1 MRAPSGK
8 VCEVA
13 AWTLA
18 SVVLVACGGGGS
30 SASVAVGEPEPA
42 PTVAVIV
49 PQPWPDDRARP
60 DVDPRAPGYASRACG
75 FDLDRD
81 GVVGEAEDC
90 RICDGSTTDVDDDGV
105 DDRLVYVDCER
116 GDPAGDGTAERPYAS
131 IAAAM
136 DAFGSPVRDAVQA
149 VCFRGRCEETV
160 VPSTSGALGAVA
172 ADGFAHPSRPFALVG
187 WDADADGAYPPFD
200 EDDEAILDGS
210 AGLDFGVVNALD
222 RSGLELA
229 HFTAVGF
236 GSDCPT
242 ESGFLRPASGG
253 SAVTQVAVHD
263 LELLGVNRKCPAEG
277 GRAIFLLLVE
287 GSPLSFFSVSNVLV
301 DGYGG
306 DAVRGSGVQG
316 RVLGPYRFEHLTVRP
331 HGPVGGHARGIE
343 IWGEVDGIEVLS
355 SVFDADPA
363 SWSPCSSGL
372 ETEGCEPTY
381 AIAAAPCTRG
391 WTIRGNVFRDWKQ
404 AIAVRPDAGPDV
416 CRTRDMD
423 GIRIAG
429 NRIRSDW
436 EPWRLGDVGIRIDAG
451 ELATVLGLD
460 VTDNVLSTS
469 VGWESC
475 IWTNVGVDGKAQDG
489 LVRILDNQCIGP
501 VNRYAALTVGA
512 PDGEGG
518 EARQP
523 QHRYEIRDNLFAAIG
538 TVNVSTGYEILELV
552 AGSNVYDPEAGFSWA
567 HDAAGEVTQETL
579 AEWSALSGEDES
591 SIACHAVEIVGAAVC
606 R

>member
-1 MRAPSGK
+1 MRASSET

-30 SASVAVGEPEPA
+30 SVSVAVGEPEPA

-49 PQPWPDDRARP
+49 PQPWPDDRAHP
-60 DVDPRAPGYASRACG
+60 DVDPPAPGYASRACG

-90 RICDGSTTDVDDDGV
+90 RICDGWTTDVDDDGV
-105 DDRLVYVDCER
+105 DDRLVYVDCEQ
-116 GDPAGDGTAERPYAS
+116 GDSSGDGTPERPYGT

-136 DAFGSPVRDAVQA
+136 DAFGSGARGALQA
-149 VCFRGRCEETV
+149 VCFRGRCGETV
-160 VPSTSGALGAVA
+160 VPSVSGALGTVA
-172 ADGFAHPSRPFALVG
+172 ADGFARPSRPFALVG

-200 EDDEAILDGS
+200 EDDEATLDGS
-210 AGLDFGVVNALD
+210 AGLDFGVVNARG

-236 GSDCPT
+236 GSDCPA
-242 ESGFLRPASGG
+242 ESGFLRPAAGG

-263 LELLGVNRKCPAEG
+263 VEIVEVNRGCAAESR
-277 GRAIFLLLVE
+277 RAVFLLDVE
-287 GSPLSFFSVSNVLV
+287 GSTLSFLSVSNVRV

-306 DAVRGSGVQG
+306 DAVRGSGVRG
-316 RVLGPYRFEHLTVRP
+316 RILGPYRFEHLTVRP
-331 HGPVGGHARGIE
+331 HGLPGGHARGIE
-343 IWGEVDGIEVLS
+343 LWGEIDGIEVLD

-363 SWSPCSSGL
+363 SWSPCPRGL
-372 ETEGCEPTY
+372 EMGACEPTT
-381 AIAAAPCTRG
+381 AITAAPCTRG
-391 WTIRGNVFRDWKQ
+391 WTIRGNVFREWKS
-404 AIAVRPDAGPDV
+404 AITVRPDAGPGV

-423 GIRIAG
+423 GIRIAE

-436 EPWRLGDVGIRIDAG
+436 EPWSLGDVGIRIDAG

-460 VTDNVLSTS
+460 VIDNVLSTS
-469 VGWESC
+469 AGWESC

-489 LVRILDNQCIGP
+489 LVRILGNQCIGP

-518 EARQP
+518 EAGRP
-523 QHRYEIRDNLFAAIG
+523 QHRYEIRDNLFASIG
-538 TVNVSTGYEILELV
+538 TVNVSTGYEIRELV
-552 AGSNVYDPEAGFSWA
+552 AGGNVYDPEAGFSWA

-579 AEWSALSGEDES
+579 AAWSALSGEDDS
-591 SIACHAVEIVGAAVC
+591 SIACHAVEIAGAVVC